1 MSEISVV
8 GHADLVETTR
18 GEWWMVLLGVRP
30 YEGFHYNLGR
40 ETFLVPVTW
49 DTEDEWLKI
58 DNANGQVNSENVS
71 RSWRRLYIPCV
82 SFTGFEGGRL
92 GLQWNSV
99 HPLPEGAY
107 SLTRRSSFLS
117 LRLRSERLE
126 TVSTPSFIGR
136 RQEHKEFRCRLP
148 WNSNRSR
155 RIRRQ
160 DCSLLQDEGYN
171 YQFLIGSENGRNAC
185 ACIRVEQGEKMLL
198 KSCVLRSRADG
209 I

>member
-1 MSEISVV
+1 MQIWWKPPGANGGWYCWESVPMKDSTIIWV
-8 GHADLVETTR
+8 
-18 GEWWMVLLGVRP
+18 VRRSS
-30 YEGFHYNLGR
+30 FR
-40 ETFLVPVTW
+40 VTW

-160 DCSLLQDEGYN
+160 D
-171 YQFLIGSENGRNAC
+171 
-185 ACIRVEQGEKMLL
+185 
-198 KSCVLRSRADG
+198 
-209 I
+209 